1 MIKND
6 LIDNKEKIKSSISII
21 TATFNAELCLENLIK
36 SIIPQKNSEVE
47 FIIIDG
53 NSSDKTLDIVN
64 KYESYIDFWVSE
76 PDKGIYDAWNKGIK
90 VATGDWIMFLGA
102 DDCLKENA
110 LEKYMQYLNSYKKS
124 KELLFLSSKR
134 EMIDIKGNLIRTTG
148 YTWEW
153 PLFKK
158 FMTVSHPGALHSK
171 MLFEKY
177 GVYNTEYKISG
188 DYELLLRPREKLRA
202 AFLDDV
208 TVVMSEG
215 GASDSIKAVSEYFRA
230 STQTGGNSRIQ
241 AGLSA
246 SLTIL
251 KFVIK
256 KSLRKIGLNV
266 YLMR

>member
-1 MIKND
+1 MGNIQ
-6 LIDNKEKIKSSISII
+6 ITII
-21 TATFNAELCLENLIK
+21 TATYNAELVLENLIQ
-36 SIIPQKNSEVE
+36 SIIPQKKENVE

-53 NSSDKTLDIVN
+53 NSKDSTLEIIK
-64 KYESYIDFWVSE
+64 KYESYIDFWHSE
-76 PDKGIYDAWNKGIK
+76 PDKGIYDAWNKGVMK
-90 VATGDWIMFLGA
+90 ATGDWIMFLGA

-110 LEKYMQYLNSYKKS
+110 LEKYTEYINSYEKS

-171 MLFEKY
+171 ILFEKY

-202 AFLDDV
+202 AFLDEV

-215 GASDSIKAVSEYFRA
+215 GASDSIKAVSEYYRA

-246 SLTIL
+246 SITIF

-266 YLMR
+266 YLKR

>member
-1 MIKND
+1 M
-6 LIDNKEKIKSSISII
+6 DNKQISII
-21 TATFNAELCLENLIK
+21 TATFNAESCLENMIQ
-36 SIIPQKNSEVE
+36 SIISQKSEKIE

-53 NSSDKTLDIVN
+53 GSKDKTIEIIK
-64 KYESYIDFWVSE
+64 KYKNDVIDFWMSE
-76 PDKGIYDAWNKGIK
+76 PDKGIYDAWNKGIMK
-90 VATGDWIMFLGA
+90 ATGDWIMFLGA

-110 LEKYMQYLNSYKKS
+110 LEKYTQYLNSYKKS

-158 FMTVSHPGALHSK
+158 FMTISHPGALHSK

-202 AFLDDV
+202 AFLDEV

-215 GASDSIKAVSEYFRA
+215 GASDSIKAVSEYYRA

-246 SLTIL
+246 SITIL

-266 YLMR
+266 YLKR